1 MVTEHVRDIKQA
13 YNDAKAG
20 KTGEDQ
26 KAAKTEFI
34 TNPEKL
40 PSWFAKLEKTLS
52 GNGFAI
58 GNALSL
64 ADVSLYTF
72 VCEYFDDKEAALDA
86 VSSCPKI
93 LNSCEKVK
101 VAAATWLATR
111 PVNPF

>member
-1 MVTEHVRDIKQA
+1 MDLVRQ
-13 YNDAKAG
+13 Y
-20 KTGEDQ
+20 
-26 KAAKTEFI
+26 FI
-34 TNPEKL
+34 TL
-40 PSWFAKLEKTLS
+40 TLS
-52 GNGFAI
+52 LLSIIFIAI